1 MNEETRKPK
10 RKFEIGD
17 KVKIIGSVELL
28 GMCGLGSDKVGM
40 IGVVTGYGCKDY
52 HGNLYFYIIN
62 GCYFPEV
69 ALKLVES
76 KEKQSNEI
84 RQFGT
89 GATRD
94 ADNHPEKPSYYKALS
109 PIVLR
114 EYVKYLGRHRTQTD
128 GSKRDWDNWK
138 AGIPIDVY
146 MDGLLRH
153 TMAVWLIQQGFR
165 SYDNHGEVNTKDSLC
180 GVMFNS
186 IGMLHEILK
195 EEIKAKDKAYY
206 NSITKMIDEKP
217 DRIKLVSGGH
227 NS

>member
-1 MNEETRKPK
+1 MSRFRVRRTDDSKDNWTVADGSYLFDTNKYIDKYGNEDNVCYAFDSLDEARAA
-10 RKFEIGD
+10 FD
-17 KVKIIGSVELL
+17 
-28 GMCGLGSDKVGM
+28 
-40 IGVVTGYGCKDY
+40 
-52 HGNLYFYIIN
+52 LYLN
-62 GCYFPEV
+62 
-69 ALKLVES
+69 KQ
-76 KEKQSNEI
+76 KQSNEM
-84 RQFGT
+84 RQFEG

-94 ADNHPEKPSYYKALS
+94 ADDHPEKPSYYKALS

-114 EYVKYLGRHRTQTD
+114 EYVKYLGRHRTLPD